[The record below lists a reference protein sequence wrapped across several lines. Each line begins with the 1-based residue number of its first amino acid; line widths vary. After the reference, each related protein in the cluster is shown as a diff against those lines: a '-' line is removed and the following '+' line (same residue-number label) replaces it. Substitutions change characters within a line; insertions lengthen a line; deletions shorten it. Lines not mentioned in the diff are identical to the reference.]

1 MTCLLARAARAL
13 KYPRRLERGGGRE
26 RERFLR
32 VQSRHRVGAVDVQNV
47 LNVRWWGKTE
57 ATRPGGTRGGRDHP
71 HFNEPR
77 PGPGGVGVAA
87 RPVGLTAGDEQP
99 GE

>member
-1 MTCLLARAARAL
+1 MTCLLARARARL
-13 KYPRRLERGGGRE
+13 NTRGGWGGAGRR

-32 VQSRHRVGAVDVQNV
+32 VQTRHRVGAVDVQNV

-57 ATRPGGTRGGRDHP
+57 ATRPGGTRGGRDPP

-77 PGPGGVGVAA
+77 PGPGGAGVAA